1 MTPVT
6 SSTPEMAVSETN
18 GVASNNGSFGKAL
31 DTVSDG
37 VKSMNLSESVQH
49 DKEVAFTKNSVESK
63 TVQEEQEVPLERNIV
78 SPIVDISVATDASS
92 AGECGGALN
101 RSENSTNLH
110 SESPLPLE
118 ETTSLV
124 VNKDESGAM
133 GVNGNDN
140 SVQLLEVE
148 NILTPPSSSESNSMF
163 SPHTPSGSPSHLG
176 GGSSPLEGSSAQSPL
191 NSKVVHVDSS
201 SSLASSGPFSPHTPL
216 GSPSVGDTPVHFLV
230 GSSVACGGITS
241 ANGGTGVVNDINVVK
256 GGLNFESLEL
266 KSTVPVI
273 ISWAAS
279 PNNFIVS
286 GLWYIILLC
295 LRCSFARYMYV
306 HVRHVSKCFP
316 LNVLS
321 LPSLSVPV
329 SLFFFMH
336 VRTHF
341 ISRRYNS

>member
-1 MTPVT
+1 MHFVDHSSSDLSDVEVAVQPPPETTPVT

-18 GVASNNGSFGKAL
+18 GVASNSSSFGKAL

-49 DKEVAFTKNSVESK
+49 DKEVAFTKNSIESK
-63 TVQEEQEVPLERNIV
+63 AMQQEQEVPLEHNII
-78 SPIVDISVATDASS
+78 SPIVSVATNASS
-92 AGECGGALN
+92 AGERGGALN

-110 SESPLPLE
+110 SESPLPLK

-133 GVNGNDN
+133 GMNGNDN

-176 GGSSPLEGSSAQSPL
+176 GGSAPLEGSSAQSSL
-191 NSKVVHVDSS
+191 NSKVVYVDSS
-201 SSLASSGPFSPHTPL
+201 SSLASSGRFSPHTPL
-216 GSPSVGDTPVHFLV
+216 GSPSVGDAPVHFLV
-230 GSSVACGGITS
+230 GSSGACGGITR

-286 GLWYIILLC
+286 GLWYTCIY
-295 LRCSFARYMYV
+295 LRNFV
-306 HVRHVSKCFP
+306 
-316 LNVLS
+316 
-321 LPSLSVPV
+321 
-329 SLFFFMH
+329 
-336 VRTHF
+336 
-341 ISRRYNS
+341 

>member
-1 MTPVT
+1 MCCMHVLSVILHFIDHSSSDLSDVEVAVQPPPEIPTTPVT
-6 SSTPEMAVSETN
+6 SSTPEMAVN
-18 GVASNNGSFGKAL
+18 GVASKNGSFGKAL

-37 VKSMNLSESVQH
+37 VKSMNLSESVQY
-49 DKEVAFTKNSVESK
+49 DKEVAFTRNSVESK
-63 TVQEEQEVPLERNIV
+63 AMQQEQEVPLERNNII
-78 SPIVDISVATDASS
+78 SPIVGISAATDASS
-92 AGECGGALN
+92 AGERGGALY

-124 VNKDESGAM
+124 VNKDESGSM
-133 GVNGNDN
+133 GMNGNNN

-176 GGSSPLEGSSAQSPL
+176 GGSAQSPL
-191 NSKVVHVDSS
+191 NSNVVHVNSS
-201 SSLASSGPFSPHTPL
+201 SSLASSGRFSPHTPL
-216 GSPSVGDTPVHFLV
+216 GSPSVGDAPVHFLV
-230 GSSVACGGITS
+230 GSSGACGGITH

-266 KSTVPVI
+266 KSTVPII

-286 GLWYIILLC
+286 GLWYIPKKSC
-295 LRCSFARYMYV
+295 LTIQ
-306 HVRHVSKCFP
+306 
-316 LNVLS
+316 L
-321 LPSLSVPV
+321 
-329 SLFFFMH
+329 
-336 VRTHF
+336 
-341 ISRRYNS
+341 

>member
-1 MTPVT
+1 MCCMHVLHVILHFVYSSSDLSDVEVAVQPPPETPMTPVT
-6 SSTPEMAVSETN
+6 SSTPEMVDGETN
-18 GVASNNGSFGKAL
+18 GVASDNSSFGKAL

-49 DKEVAFTKNSVESK
+49 DKEVVFTKNSVESEA
-63 TVQEEQEVPLERNIV
+63 VQQEQEVPLERNTI
-78 SPIVDISVATDASS
+78 SPIVDISVAPDAST
-92 AGECGGALN
+92 AERGGALN

-118 ETTSLV
+118 EITSLV
-124 VNKDESGAM
+124 VNKDENGAM

-191 NSKVVHVDSS
+191 NSKIVHIESS

-230 GSSVACGGITS
+230 GSSAAGGGKTCGS
-241 ANGGTGVVNDINVVK
+241 GGTGVVNDINVVK
-256 GGLNFESLEL
+256 GGLNYESLEV

-286 GLWYIILLC
+286 G
-295 LRCSFARYMYV
+295 S
-306 HVRHVSKCFP
+306 
-316 LNVLS
+316 
-321 LPSLSVPV
+321 
-329 SLFFFMH
+329 
-336 VRTHF
+336 
-341 ISRRYNS
+341 